1 MTARTRLILTVT
13 GSALLLVIPALYGVH
28 QLAELRDIALEL
40 RSRHAAASVDLGLLQ
55 AELARLDRFQRSYL
69 ATPQPE
75 LLEGMQDALS
85 SARERVEALADAG
98 YTAEAAAVAWQLN
111 RLATASQE
119 IETLVESGKLDQA
132 TASFENIKPQLQELE
147 GLFDRVA
154 ASIDRRSVET
164 VQRAE
169 QISSSAATTT
179 LIGLIGALAAALGL
193 GLWTTGAITS
203 PLRRLRGAMA
213 QVAGGEF
220 EAPAD
225 LPYDNPDE
233 IGDLSRSFRSMAQQL
248 QELERLRAEFVSV
261 ASHEL
266 RTPINIIS
274 GYATLMEEGVLG
286 TADEAQ
292 REAIALIIEQTRV
305 LSRLADQLLDISRIE
320 AGGLRIEREPVDVR
334 DFFRRLGLDFE
345 ALAKQRGIDFAVT
358 VEDSAPDTV
367 FADPEALRTGAL
379 GNVISNAFKFTSDG
393 GRIRV
398 TVRGESGQLRI
409 DVSDTGIG
417 IPADQLPRI
426 FEKYYQVG
434 QQARS
439 IGAGLG
445 LAIARQIVEAHGGTI
460 SAQSEVGKGTTF
472 TLLLPVHAADAASE
486 PADRRRARI
495 FAGS

>member
-1 MTARTRLILTVT
+1 
-13 GSALLLVIPALYGVH
+13 
-28 QLAELRDIALEL
+28 
-40 RSRHAAASVDLGLLQ
+40 
-55 AELARLDRFQRSYL
+55 
-69 ATPQPE
+69 
-75 LLEGMQDALS
+75 
-85 SARERVEALADAG
+85 
-98 YTAEAAAVAWQLN
+98 
-111 RLATASQE
+111 LATASQE

-132 TASFENIKPQLQELE
+132 TAYFENIKPQLQELE

-225 LPYDNPDE
+225 LPYDNPYE
-233 IGDLSRSFRSMAQQL
+233 SGDPSRSFRSMAQQL

-292 REAIALIIEQTRV
+292 RKAIALIIEQTRV

-334 DFFRRLGLDFE
+334 DFFRRLGRDFE

-460 SAQSEVGKGTTF
+460 SAQSEV
-472 TLLLPVHAADAASE
+472 
-486 PADRRRARI
+486 
-495 FAGS
+495 

>member
-1 MTARTRLILTVT
+1 M
-13 GSALLLVIPALYGVH
+13 
-28 QLAELRDIALEL
+28 
-40 RSRHAAASVDLGLLQ
+40 
-55 AELARLDRFQRSYL
+55 
-69 ATPQPE
+69 
-75 LLEGMQDALS
+75 
-85 SARERVEALADAG
+85 
-98 YTAEAAAVAWQLN
+98 
-111 RLATASQE
+111 
-119 IETLVESGKLDQA
+119 
-132 TASFENIKPQLQELE
+132 
-147 GLFDRVA
+147 
-154 ASIDRRSVET
+154 
-164 VQRAE
+164 
-169 QISSSAATTT
+169 
-179 LIGLIGALAAALGL
+179 
-193 GLWTTGAITS
+193 
-203 PLRRLRGAMA
+203 
-213 QVAGGEF
+213 
-220 EAPAD
+220 
-225 LPYDNPDE
+225 
-233 IGDLSRSFRSMAQQL
+233 
-248 QELERLRAEFVSV
+248 
-261 ASHEL
+261 
-266 RTPINIIS
+266 
-274 GYATLMEEGVLG
+274 LG